1 MTTSYPEFTPLLD
14 SFRAA
19 MDVIEEMKRNAE
31 EQSVARP
38 DVQSGGVGR
47 PKYLVS
53 RDQLETL
60 LEMNFSNKDIAS
72 MIGISVSSVKR
83 RLQEFNLNRRHTFSD
98 ISDDDLDSR
107 IRQFTQGNP
116 TLGQRNVLGQLVAE
130 GIRVQ
135 HDRVAE
141 ALLRVDSAAVAMRWT
156 QTILRR
162 TYSVPGPNA
171 LWHIDGNHKL
181 VR

>member
-1 MTTSYPEFTPLLD
+1 MYVFD
-14 SFRAA
+14 C
-19 MDVIEEMKRNAE
+19 RNAE

-83 RLQEFNLNRRHTFSD
+83 RLQ
-98 ISDDDLDSR
+98 
-107 IRQFTQGNP
+107 
-116 TLGQRNVLGQLVAE
+116 
-130 GIRVQ
+130 
-135 HDRVAE
+135 
-141 ALLRVDSAAVAMRWT
+141 
-156 QTILRR
+156 
-162 TYSVPGPNA
+162 
-171 LWHIDGNHKL
+171 
-181 VR
+181 